1 VRLRVGAATNASVSI
16 LNLKSEP
23 SVNLLLGHPSL
34 QQNSP
39 FRNSASKVASGI
51 DKLLPGSS
59 AMALS
64 FDSYED
70 GLVFA
75 RSRDYSMWKLNK
87 AVDMPAEDS

>member
-1 VRLRVGAATNASVSI
+1 
-16 LNLKSEP
+16 
-23 SVNLLLGHPSL
+23 
-34 QQNSP
+34 
-39 FRNSASKVASGI
+39 
-51 DKLLPGSS
+51 
-59 AMALS
+59 MALS